1 MVAGANDLLSLI
13 NTDDF
18 QGVVQVS
25 YGDLLDLQNVI
36 RVENGLEVLSRQKL
50 RLELVQAV
58 VVGVCLV
65 ELLTLD

>member
-58 VVGVCLV
+58 VVGILLV
-65 ELLTLD
+65 KLLALD

>member
-58 VVGVCLV
+58 VVGVLLV
-65 ELLTLD
+65 KLLALD

>member
-18 QGVVQVS
+18 QGVVQVG

-58 VVGVCLV
+58 VVGVLLV
-65 ELLTLD
+65 KLLALD